1 MNNKTS
7 QLSITP
13 GSSTKKLSAGQRK
26 FNGLVKKIEKQRQTL
41 LAWETA
47 TPIYIERWR
56 EEFIP
61 QFHTFSQRSLELV
74 QVLDELS
81 ERIKLSKTDRH
92 TLIQEICAQTL
103 SLIDSGNYTDEDKA
117 TLKALYNKHSGR
129 DFDADASEGD
139 ELLKQGLQEI
149 FGVDLGDDIDTL
161 SAEEIAQKMHERLW
175 TEQTAQQ
182 QQSTGKKT
190 ASHLRQ
196 EADAAQASQSV
207 REIYRKLASALHPDR
222 ETDPDERER
231 KTVLMQRVNHA
242 YGERN
247 LLDLLQLQLEIEHI
261 SADTLDALPAD
272 RLKHYNQVLS
282 EQLGKLQD
290 EVFERE
296 LAFKQQFQLD
306 PFDEVTPKNLA
317 GKYQYQLNR
326 LINDT
331 EELNG
336 LREELKDP
344 KILKAWL
351 KAQREYQKEMD
362 AMDLE
367 ADLFDEQFDE
377 LPDSLFR

>member
-1 MNNKTS
+1 MKNTGS
-7 QLSITP
+7 QLSIAPAP
-13 GSSTKKLSAGQRK
+13 GTKKLSAGQRK
-26 FNGLVKKIEKQRQTL
+26 FNGLIKKIEKQRQAL
-41 LAWETA
+41 QAWEAA
-47 TPIYIERWR
+47 TPLYIERWR

-92 TLIQEICAQTL
+92 TLIQEICAQTF

-129 DFDADASEGD
+129 NFDADESEDD

-161 SAEEIAQKMHERLW
+161 STEEIAQKMHEHLW
-175 TEQTAQQ
+175 AEHTTQ

-222 ETDPDERER
+222 ETDPEERER

-282 EQLGKLQD
+282 EQLEKLQG
-290 EVFERE
+290 EVFEME

-317 GKYQYQLNR
+317 GKYQYQLNM
-326 LINDT
+326 LIHDT

-351 KAQREYQKEMD
+351 KEQREYQKMMD
-362 AMDLE
+362 AMDRE
-367 ADLFDEQFDE
+367 ADLFDEQFDD

>member
-1 MNNKTS
+1 MNNKTA

-41 LAWETA
+41 LEWETA
-47 TPIYIERWR
+47 SPLYIERWH

-61 QFHTFSQRSLELV
+61 QLDTFNQRSLELV
-74 QVLDELS
+74 HVLDELS
-81 ERIKLSKTDRH
+81 ERIKLSKSDRH
-92 TLIQEICAQTL
+92 TLTQEIYTRTF
-103 SLIDSGNYTDEDKA
+103 SLIDSGNYTDEDKT

-129 DFDADASEGD
+129 DFDADESED
-139 ELLKQGLQEI
+139 DKLLKQGLQEI

-161 SAEEIAQKMHERLW
+161 SPEEIAQKMHERLRA
-175 TEQTAQQ
+175 EQTAPQQ
-182 QQSTGKKT
+182 NAGKKT

-207 REIYRKLASALHPDR
+207 REVYRKLASALHPDR

-231 KTVLMQRVNHA
+231 KTALMQRVNHA

-261 SADTLDALPAD
+261 SADTLDALSAD

-290 EVFERE
+290 EVFEKE
-296 LAFKQQFQLD
+296 LAFKQHFQLD
-306 PFDEVTPKNLA
+306 PFDEVSPKNLA
-317 GKYQYQLNR
+317 GKYQYQLNS

-336 LREELKDP
+336 LREELKEP
-344 KILKAWL
+344 KTLKAWL
-351 KAQREYQKEMD
+351 KAQREFQK

-367 ADLFDEQFDE
+367 EELFDDLFDEF
-377 LPDSLFR
+377 PGTLFR

>member
-1 MNNKTS
+1 MKNTDS
-7 QLSITP
+7 QLSIAPAP
-13 GSSTKKLSAGQRK
+13 GTKKLSAGQRK
-26 FNGLVKKIEKQRQTL
+26 FNGLIKKIEKQRQAL
-41 LAWETA
+41 QAWEAA
-47 TPIYIERWR
+47 TPLYIERWR

-92 TLIQEICAQTL
+92 TLIQEICAQTF

-129 DFDADASEGD
+129 NFDADESEDD

-161 SAEEIAQKMHERLW
+161 STEEIAQKMHEHLW
-175 TEQTAQQ
+175 AEHTTQ

-222 ETDPDERER
+222 ETDPEERER

-282 EQLGKLQD
+282 EQLEKLQG
-290 EVFERE
+290 EVFEME

-317 GKYQYQLNR
+317 GKYQYQLNM
-326 LINDT
+326 LIHDT

-351 KAQREYQKEMD
+351 KEQREYQKMMD
-362 AMDLE
+362 AMDRE
-367 ADLFDEQFDE
+367 ADLFDEQFDD